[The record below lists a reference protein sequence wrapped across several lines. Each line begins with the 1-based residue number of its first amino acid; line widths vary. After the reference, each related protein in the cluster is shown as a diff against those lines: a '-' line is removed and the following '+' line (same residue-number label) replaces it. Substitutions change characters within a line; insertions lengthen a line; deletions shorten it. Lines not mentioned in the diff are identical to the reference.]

1 MAITKVGTRYRGEK
15 LDRVVDSLGSD
26 ADGTNNGITLTGG
39 KIARPSGASWDFTN
53 ILYSGK
59 NYNVS
64 SKENQPATCTFKTDG
79 TKFYVVGEQNATI
92 YEFTC
97 STAWDVSTASYTT
110 SKALN
115 KTSGYGG
122 NTPQNCGIAF
132 KSDGTKCFVCERN
145 DETIHEYALSS
156 AWDISTLNTTH
167 TDGFSVSS
175 QTSNPRGI
183 WVNSDGT
190 KFYVPSTMN
199 EGSSN
204 DTVFQYTCSTGWDL
218 TTASYASKSKDYSS
232 KIANGV
238 DFAFNN
244 DGTKCYVLNL
254 NDDGVFQFTVDT
266 AYDVTTIDLAT
277 SEFLNT
283 NAQDSTPLGFYI
295 EPTQKKIFVVGLGN
309 DKVSQYSDE
318 YYGAYSFDG
327 TNDYITAGSTT
338 DFTFLHD
345 GGKNTITFW
354 LKKDTPESGDVR
366 EILGTA
372 DGTSNGCE
380 VIYLDRSSSSETR
393 KVKIEFTNAS
403 SQQIGMYYAQEFFPN
418 DSDWHHYAIVT
429 DISNSYLKAYVDGVE
444 KTADSSYP
452 SFTGT
457 PVSTAQQ
464 HVLNIGRRN
473 AGQFYLDGDLDD
485 LSFWDRNLSTTEI
498 EKLANN
504 NQNASAGWTLSGD
517 SSISD
522 GQLTHTGGGI
532 SHKTISLGNP
542 EDFVWDFD
550 FTKNSGDGGDTSA
563 IMIDSA
569 TSGYGDPSS
578 GQKRVMFYLANTTGT
593 YLSLRQNSGGG
604 NVETNINLGS
614 SHPSGETKYYRIVKD
629 GGTISLS
636 KYASSASSNLATSAA
651 LFAS

>member
-39 KIARPSGASWDFTN
+39 KIARPSGASWDFSN

-175 QTSNPRGI
+175 QTSNPRGV

-266 AYDVTTIDLAT
+266 AYDVTTIDLTT

-327 TNDYITAGSTT
+327 TNDYVSTT
-338 DFTFLHD
+338 ETGLDFQASDSFTVAFWFKTTD
-345 GGKNTITFW
+345 TGEAGFVSRWNTSNNGW
-354 LKKDTPESGDVR
+354 LVLKDT
-366 EILGTA
+366 GTTA
-372 DGTSNGCE
+372 SFRLSSNWGGGNAIRAVATNNAFSDGN
-380 VIYLDRSSSSETR
+380 
-393 KVKIEFTNAS
+393 
-403 SQQIGMYYAQEFFPN
+403 
-418 DSDWHHYAIVT
+418 WHHLAVT
-429 DISNSYLKAYVDGVE
+429 YGGSGHSSIKMYVDG
-444 KTADSSYP
+444 TAQTLNVNL
-452 SFTGT
+452 TGT
-457 PVSTAQQ
+457 VGTITYGTNLAFGVKEATGS
-464 HVLNIGRRN
+464 
-473 AGQFYLDGDLDD
+473 FSDKYDGELDD
-485 LSFWDRNLSTTEI
+485 IGIWKRELTATEI
-498 EKLANN
+498 GKLANN
-504 NQNASAGWTLSGD
+504 NNGARGWLTKD
-517 SSISD
+517 AQATTNTSSQWNDTYKFIFHSSKWNSNRI
-522 GQLTHTGGGI
+522 LNCVC
-532 SHKTISLGNP
+532 ISL
-542 EDFVWDFD
+542 W
-550 FTKNSGDGGDTSA
+550 
-563 IMIDSA
+563 
-569 TSGYGDPSS
+569 
-578 GQKRVMFYLANTTGT
+578 
-593 YLSLRQNSGGG
+593 
-604 NVETNINLGS
+604 
-614 SHPSGETKYYRIVKD
+614 
-629 GGTISLS
+629 
-636 KYASSASSNLATSAA
+636 
-651 LFAS
+651 

>member
-1 MAITKVGTRYRGEK
+1 MAIEYKGGTRATCVK
-15 LDRVVDSLGSD
+15 SDIFSDSLGSS
-26 ADGTNNGITLTGG
+26 ADGTNSGITRTSG
-39 KIARPSGASWDFTN
+39 KIARPSGASWDFSN
-53 ILYSGK
+53 IMYSGK
-59 NYNVS
+59 NYDVS

-97 STAWDVSTASYTT
+97 STAWDISTASYTT
-110 SKALN
+110 SKTLQ
-115 KTSGYGG
+115 KTTNYGG
-122 NTPQNCGIAF
+122 STPQNCGIAF

-145 DETIHEYALSS
+145 DETIHEYSLNT
-156 AWDISTLNTTH
+156 AWDISSLNTTH

-266 AYDVTTIDLAT
+266 AYDVTTIDLST

-327 TNDYITAGSTT
+327 SNDYVEIGNQTTFTEINNPNQIST
-338 DFTFLHD
+338 
-345 GGKNTITFW
+345 IVFW
-354 LKKDTPESGDVR
+354 YK
-366 EILGTA
+366 
-372 DGTSNGCE
+372 
-380 VIYLDRSSSSETR
+380 SSSSPSSTYD
-393 KVKIEFTNAS
+393 KIMGTVEQSASDRGFNIMRHTSPSGAGIVSLTQAGGNKAVNDFVTNT
-403 SQQIGMYYAQEFFPN
+403 GLFPVDGN
-418 DSDWHHYAIVT
+418 WYHYAFKFDDVAGKLSIYKDGSLFQET
-429 DISNSYLKAYVDGVE
+429 NYSSWTPATGGNTQKPFRFGRDEANSKW
-444 KTADSSYP
+444 
-452 SFTGT
+452 F
-457 PVSTAQQ
+457 
-464 HVLNIGRRN
+464 N
-473 AGQFYLDGDLDD
+473 GQLDD
-485 LSFWDRNLSTTEI
+485 CAIFYRGLTTTEI
-498 EKLANN
+498 GKL
-504 NQNASAGWTLSGD
+504 
-517 SSISD
+517 
-522 GQLTHTGGGI
+522 
-532 SHKTISLGNP
+532 
-542 EDFVWDFD
+542 
-550 FTKNSGDGGDTSA
+550 
-563 IMIDSA
+563 
-569 TSGYGDPSS
+569 
-578 GQKRVMFYLANTTGT
+578 
-593 YLSLRQNSGGG
+593 
-604 NVETNINLGS
+604 
-614 SHPSGETKYYRIVKD
+614 
-629 GGTISLS
+629 
-636 KYASSASSNLATSAA
+636 
-651 LFAS
+651 